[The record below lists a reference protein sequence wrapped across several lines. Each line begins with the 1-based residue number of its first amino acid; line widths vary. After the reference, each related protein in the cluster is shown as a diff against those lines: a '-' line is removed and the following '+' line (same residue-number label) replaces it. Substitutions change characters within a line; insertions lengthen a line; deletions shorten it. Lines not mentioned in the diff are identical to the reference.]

1 MHGALAEGGSVEELV
16 LEDRKVRRWPWFTA
30 LALLVF
36 CVLVGFRTSWLGV
49 SGPTEVMSPG
59 TVLTVRLERTLT
71 SGEALPGDPFEAR
84 VVSIQA
90 TKGSAAPSPG
100 SAVEGR
106 CVAVRKEEGSDRPG
120 YLRLALTGLRDS
132 EGRLMQLDSSTF
144 SQWGGESDIERA
156 ESGSASELPRVSRAS
171 TPGRPPARTK
181 ASPGL
186 SPSPGEAVVTPQSAL
201 DFVVLDPVPV
211 RRAGNP

>member
-1 MHGALAEGGSVEELV
+1 V
-16 LEDRKVRRWPWFTA
+16 LEDRKARRWLWFAA
-30 LALLVF
+30 LVLLAF

-59 TVLTVRLERTLT
+59 TVLTVRLKRTLT
-71 SGEALPGDPFEAR
+71 SGEAIPGDPFEAR

-100 SAVEGR
+100 SEVEGR
-106 CVAVRKEEGSDRPG
+106 CLAVRKEEGSDRPG

-132 EGRLMQLDSSTF
+132 EGRLMQLESSTF
-144 SQWGGESDIERA
+144 SQWCGDDERRDSADAFES
-156 ESGSASELPRVSRAS
+156 PRVSRAS
-171 TPGRPPARTK
+171 TPGSPPGPAPAAVKARPRLT
-181 ASPGL
+181 
-186 SPSPGEAVVTPQSAL
+186 PSPGEAVVTPQSAL

-211 RRAGNP
+211 ARAGNP

>member
-1 MHGALAEGGSVEELV
+1 V
-16 LEDRKVRRWPWFTA
+16 LEDRKARRWLWFAA
-30 LALLVF
+30 LVLLAF

-59 TVLTVRLERTLT
+59 TVLTVRLKRTLT

-100 SAVEGR
+100 SEVEGR

-132 EGRLMQLDSSTF
+132 EGRLMRLESSTF
-144 SQWGGESDIERA
+144 SQWGSDEELA
-156 ESGSASELPRVSRAS
+156 GSGSAPELPRVSRAS
-171 TPGRPPARTK
+171 TPSMLRALAKARPRLARL
-181 ASPGL
+181 AA
-186 SPSPGEAVVTPQSAL
+186 SPGEAVVTPESAV

>member
-1 MHGALAEGGSVEELV
+1 M
-16 LEDRKVRRWPWFTA
+16 EDGKTRRWPWFAA
-30 LALLVF
+30 LALLAF

-132 EGRLMQLDSSTF
+132 EGRVMQLESSTF
-144 SQWGGESDIERA
+144 SQWGGDDERRDSA
-156 ESGSASELPRVSRAS
+156 SASELPRVSRAS
-171 TPGRPPARTK
+171 TLGRPPAAAK
-181 ASPGL
+181 ARPRL
-186 SPSPGEAVVTPQSAL
+186 TLSPGEAVVTPQSAL

-211 RRAGNP
+211 ARAGNP